1 MLKRDLTA
9 LFGVRNINDL
19 EKLFIYLCL
28 HSGGILA
35 QPGLRPRSEHHHL
48 SRSVKFHI

>member
-35 QPGLRPRSEHHHL
+35 HQACARDL
-48 SRSVKFHI
+48 STTIYQGA